1 MFTSEEIA
9 RYYTILRVVVGSKL
23 YGTDNAESDVDEMG
37 VFVEPIEY
45 VAGFSEIEQHI
56 AQKRDAAGVM
66 ITESKIYSLRKFLR
80 LALDGNPDVTPV
92 LFVPES
98 LHTVSRPLGTQMQAL
113 YPHIVSRKSGVK
125 FLGYME
131 SQRQRMLGERGQ
143 KKVNRPELLAKY
155 GFDTK
160 YAMQLLRL
168 GINGVELLTTGRLQ
182 FPMTSKDRTSLK
194 DVRGGR
200 VSLNDILQQAGDLAR
215 QLKDAIDVSPLPAE
229 GNRALVEDWMVTTYY
244 RQWRDDLFR
253 MEIDDR
259 VAGIQ

>member
-194 DVRGGR
+194 DVREGR

-229 GNRALVEDWMVTTYY
+229 GNSALVEDWMVTTYY